1 MAEIRLT
8 PEQQKVVD
16 TRNCNLLVAAA
27 AGSGKTAVLVKRI
40 IKKVTEEGQDID
52 RLLIVTFT
60 NAAAA
65 EMRER
70 IGAAI
75 EEALFKNPE
84 DAHLQRQMLLLHNAQ
99 ITTIHSFCLSVIR
112 EFFHLLSLDPGFRIG
127 DEAELSL
134 LRADVLEEVLEQAYE
149 REDDAFTAFV
159 ESFGSIKNDSAVTG
173 YVLKLYNAA
182 MSQPYPEE
190 WLNSLLTGFSLS
202 EEEFASHPM
211 LAKVMQEVRNCLLD
225 CRSVLER
232 MFALTEGF
240 DGVTAYKETFL
251 ADEEELQRLLVAA
264 SDYVEFSAALAEH
277 KFTALSR
284 KKQEDASEEKK
295 ELAKALRDHIKKQI
309 KKLQEDFFYE
319 SPAELLESITHMELP
334 MRGLI
339 QITKEFM
346 SRYEAQK
353 KEKNLLDFNDL
364 EHMALRILNERDES
378 GKSCPSAAA
387 KTLSGRFDE
396 IMIDEYQD
404 SNLIQ
409 EAVLTSVSGAW
420 RHQPNVFMVG
430 DVKQSIY
437 RFRMACPDLFME
449 KYETYGEAGP
459 ARKID
464 LAKNFRS
471 RKCVLDAINVLFAGL
486 MHKESTE
493 VEYDAAASLYFGA
506 SYPEEKRE
514 HCTEVLFVNS
524 TEQADGALPGGVGS
538 NGTWDSDGAD
548 DWNGENGGDEAS
560 AGSENS
566 DGELSREEKTLVQ
579 AEALAVA
586 NRMKE
591 LRASGLTVGGEERP
605 VEYGDMVILLRTMSG
620 WSETFLEVLSEQGIP
635 AYADTSAG
643 YFKTFEI
650 KKTLDFLRI
659 LDNPKQDIPFA
670 AVLHSPI
677 GGFNAKELA
686 ELRVK
691 YGAVSAKNKSARCL
705 YAVAREAAANALGAN
720 DGVNSKAASFFALY
734 DKLLAESEYLS
745 IHELI
750 EHFYT
755 YSGFKDVVTVMPGG
769 ERRLGNLNMLVV
781 RAKQYEATSFSGLYD
796 FIRYIDRLIKY
807 EVDFGEANNGAEGQ
821 MVRIM
826 SIHKSKGLEFPVVF
840 LCGMEKKFNRMDMR
854 DRLIIH
860 SELGLGPE
868 YVDTNLRVKSP
879 TLLKKIIA
887 NQMNREMIAEEL
899 RVLYVAMTRAREK
912 LIMVGAMKDP
922 AKRYEAWQQRA
933 ETVTGRGLLAS
944 YVSKANSYYDFV
956 CPLLFSTKAGNGAP
970 AVSLADLLPAGGA
983 SVSLTKHMTT
993 ENFPDAVFTG
1003 NFELWETGAAERVAQ
1018 KAENLQ
1024 NKAELLDVLEQMK
1037 TMEPSSS
1044 EEAAEVRALL
1054 ELQNSFVYPYGRSAN
1069 LPVKVTVSELKRMH
1083 LEAEEQDGLDIA
1095 DGSKNAGASVQSLLP
1110 DEISFDDISFA
1121 DVSFDTM
1128 DAQGNF
1134 VLQLDSSGELTL
1146 PEDDCTYPEFLKPEK
1161 TISGSD
1167 RGTIYHHIMELIP
1180 FAENMPKAA
1189 VKATLDGMVKQGSL
1203 KQEERDAVND
1213 TKLVKFFASGLGRRM
1228 CRAEDAGKLR
1238 REQPF
1243 VIGLPAKELFP
1254 DSVSEEVVLVQGVI
1268 DAFFEEEDGL
1278 VLMDYKTD
1286 RIHED
1291 AKAELTH
1298 KYQSQLKYYRTALEM
1313 LTGKKVKEVWFYAF
1327 GTGEDFR
1334 IE

>member
-75 EEALFKNPE
+75 EEALEQHPE
-84 DAHLQRQMLLLHNAQ
+84 DAHLQRQLLLLHNAQ

-134 LRADVLEEVLEQAYE
+134 LKADVLEEVLENAYAKE
-149 REDDAFTAFV
+149 EPSFVSFV
-159 ESFGSIKNDSAVTG
+159 ESFGSVKHDDAVKG
-173 YVLKLYNAA
+173 YVLKLYNIA

-190 WLNSLLTGFSLS
+190 WLDALCDGFGLSL
-202 EEEFASHPM
+202 EEFQKHPM
-211 LAKVMQEVRNCLLD
+211 LERVMQEVKNCLAD
-225 CRSVLER
+225 CQTVLER
-232 MFALTEGF
+232 LFLLAEEP
-240 DGVTAYKETFL
+240 DGPEAYKENFQ
-251 ADEEELQRLLVAA
+251 ADEEELMRLATAA
-264 SDYVEFSAALAEH
+264 KDYRSFSEALASL
-277 KFTALSR
+277 KFTTLSR
-284 KKQEDASEEKK
+284 KKQEASEEKK
-295 ELAKALRDHIKKQI
+295 ELAKSLRKHIKDQI
-309 KKLQEDFFYE
+309 SALQEDYFYE
-319 SPAELLESITHMELP
+319 TPEELWQSIAHMELP
-334 MRGLI
+334 MQGLVYL
-339 QITKEFM
+339 TKEFM
-346 SRYEAQK
+346 TCYEAQK
-353 KEKNLLDFNDL
+353 QEKNLLDFNDL
-364 EHMALRILNERDES
+364 EHMALRILTEKNAE
-378 GKSCPSAAA
+378 GHTVPTAAA
-387 KTLSGRFDE
+387 RTLSGRFDE

-409 EAVLTSVSGAW
+409 ESVLTSVSGAW
-420 RHQPNVFMVG
+420 RDNPNVFMVG

-449 KYETYGEAGP
+449 KYETYGNEGKAQ
-459 ARKID
+459 KID

-471 RKCVLDAINVLFAGL
+471 RKGVLDAINVLFAGL
-486 MHKESTE
+486 MHRESTE

-506 SYPEEKRE
+506 AYPEERSA
-514 HCTEVLFVNS
+514 HCTEVLFVNAEAMGTGES
-524 TEQADGALPGGVGS
+524 GFRGAS
-538 NGTWDSDGAD
+538 WGA
-548 DWNGENGGDEAS
+548 GAEPEEESEEISS
-560 AGSENS
+560 APEE
-566 DGELSREEKTLVQ
+566 GELSREEKTLVQ

-586 NRMKE
+586 NRIKE
-591 LRASGLTVGGEERP
+591 LLHSDLTIGSEERKAN
-605 VEYGDMVILLRTMSG
+605 YGDMVILLRTMSG
-620 WSETFLEVLSEQGIP
+620 WSEAFLEVFAEQGIP
-635 AYADTSAG
+635 AYADTSSG

-650 KKTLDFLRI
+650 RKTLDFLRV

-677 GGFNAKELA
+677 GGFNAQELA

-691 YGAVSAKNKSARCL
+691 YGMVSAENKTNRCL
-705 YAVAREAAANALGAN
+705 YEAAREAADNALGTN
-720 DGVNSKAASFFALY
+720 DGVNSKAAGFFKIY
-734 DKLLAESEYLS
+734 DQLRAEADYIS

-750 EHFYT
+750 ERFYRL
-755 YSGFKDVVTVMPGG
+755 SGFYDVVTVMPGG
-769 ERRLGNLNMLVV
+769 ERRRGNLDMLVT

-796 FIRYIDRLIKY
+796 FIRYIDRLMKY
-807 EVDFGEANNGAEGQ
+807 EVDFDEAGVANAGQ

-840 LCGMEKKFNRMDMR
+840 LCGMEKKMNRMDMR
-854 DRLIIH
+854 SRLIFH
-860 SELGLGPE
+860 ARYGLGPE
-868 YVDTNLRVKSP
+868 FVDTTLRVKSP

-887 NQMNREMIAEEL
+887 KQMNEEMMAEEL

-912 LIMVGAMKDP
+912 LILVGAVKEP
-922 AKRYEAWQQRA
+922 EKRYEAWQQRA
-933 ETVTGRGLLAS
+933 ETVSGRGLLSS
-944 YVSKANSYYDFV
+944 YISKAQNYYDLV
-956 CPLLFSTKAGNGAP
+956 CPLLFAGRIMAAGTGEECGRISSGNL
-970 AVSLADLLPAGGA
+970 SELLSFEGVRI
-983 SVSLTKHMTT
+983 SITKHMAT
-993 ENFPDAVFTG
+993 ESFPDATFTG
-1003 NFELWETGAAERVAQ
+1003 TFELRECSAAERV
-1018 KAENLQ
+1018 LQ
-1024 NKAELLDVLEQMK
+1024 EEEHCRNKAELLMVLEQMR

-1044 EEAAEVRALL
+1044 EEAAAIRKLL
-1054 ELQNSFVYPYGRSAN
+1054 ELQNSFEYPYGVAAN
-1069 LPVKVTVSELKRMH
+1069 LPVKVTVSELKRLH
-1083 LEAEEQDGLDIA
+1083 LEAEEQDGMERA
-1095 DGSKNAGASVQSLLP
+1095 DGSSAGSFVQSLLP
-1110 DEISFDDISFA
+1110 DEVSFDDIGSV
-1121 DVSFDTM
+1121 DMSFDTM

-1134 VLQLDSSGELTL
+1134 VLQLDSAGELTL

-1180 FAENMPKAA
+1180 FAEGMPKAA
-1189 VKATLDGMVKQGSL
+1189 VKATLDGMVKEGSL

-1213 TKLVKFFASGLGRRM
+1213 TKLAKFFASDLGRRM
-1228 CRAEDAGKLR
+1228 CRAEDAGNLR

-1254 DSVSEEVVLVQGVI
+1254 DSVSEEIVLVQGVI

-1286 RIHED
+1286 RIHAN
-1291 AKAELTH
+1291 AKAELTG

-1313 LTGKKVKEVWFYAF
+1313 LTGKKVKEVWFYSF